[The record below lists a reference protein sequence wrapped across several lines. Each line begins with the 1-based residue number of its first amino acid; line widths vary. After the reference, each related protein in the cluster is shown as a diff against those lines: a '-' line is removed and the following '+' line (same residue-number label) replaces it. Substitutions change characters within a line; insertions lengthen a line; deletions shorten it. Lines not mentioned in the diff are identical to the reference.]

1 MTITPEEVGLR
12 VRESN
17 RNHTMRSARAKQQE
31 EHRIGASEVGLCRS
45 YLKYMTDGTE
55 YDVRDAPDDK
65 LAAFVGTAVGDLTE
79 TAYSASNPYAVV
91 QASFVATLPS
101 GKVIECHSDII
112 DPDINSLIDIKT
124 KSGLELVIKDGK
136 PSRQY
141 QYQVAIYLLGAIQS
155 KLLKPG
161 ARAFLCY
168 IDRSGKDPRVV
179 TYEVIVNEF
188 TYQEIDEWIGEAMY
202 SVEHDLPAPKDQEYN
217 FCESYCLAAETEVV
231 TRDGIFP
238 IGSLAGTTQP
248 VLAPAPHGTGMTGH
262 GHWIDA
268 PIRNYGVRALRTITL
283 RRGKAHKTIRAT
295 PDHRWFVG
303 EHKNGQWKNERVA
316 ETRELSAGDML
327 RDIRTNRKAS
337 ILVPAGAAQ
346 GFVYGDGTRKN
357 VSIYD
362 AGSDKGQVAWLF
374 EGCGNHRDDNLK
386 ADIYSGIPRLWK
398 DEPPTEESTS
408 FHLSWLAGYFAA
420 DGHIAKQGQAA
431 ISSAKYESIMAVRSS
446 CAIAGV
452 GYGPV
457 ITAMRKGFND
467 YETPLYSVTIN
478 TNDLPE
484 WFWLRKSQRKRVVV
498 KQDARHRRW
507 VVENVEDLGDVEEV
521 FCAEVPEVNAFA
533 LSDGILTHNCR
544 FFSTCRGGESFAEG
558 VIEDPEA
565 ASALTMRIESMA
577 VIKEATARKDQA
589 DAVLKEHAITG
600 GLILSDAGPYEI
612 SRTLVNG
619 GHVSFDKA
627 DYYRLNVRKQKPAK
641 PEKKTKA

>member
-55 YDVRDAPDDK
+55 YDAQDAPDDK
-65 LAAFVGTAVGDLTE
+65 LAAFVGTAVGDLAE

-112 DPDINSLIDIKT
+112 DPDINALIDIKT
-124 KSGLELVIKDGK
+124 KNGLELVIKDGK

-217 FCESYCLAAETEVV
+217 FCESYC
-231 TRDGIFP
+231 
-238 IGSLAGTTQP
+238 
-248 VLAPAPHGTGMTGH
+248 
-262 GHWIDA
+262 
-268 PIRNYGVRALRTITL
+268 
-283 RRGKAHKTIRAT
+283 
-295 PDHRWFVG
+295 
-303 EHKNGQWKNERVA
+303 
-316 ETRELSAGDML
+316 
-327 RDIRTNRKAS
+327 
-337 ILVPAGAAQ
+337 
-346 GFVYGDGTRKN
+346 
-357 VSIYD
+357 
-362 AGSDKGQVAWLF
+362 
-374 EGCGNHRDDNLK
+374 
-386 ADIYSGIPRLWK
+386 
-398 DEPPTEESTS
+398 
-408 FHLSWLAGYFAA
+408 
-420 DGHIAKQGQAA
+420 
-431 ISSAKYESIMAVRSS
+431 
-446 CAIAGV
+446 
-452 GYGPV
+452 
-457 ITAMRKGFND
+457 
-467 YETPLYSVTIN
+467 
-478 TNDLPE
+478 
-484 WFWLRKSQRKRVVV
+484 
-498 KQDARHRRW
+498 
-507 VVENVEDLGDVEEV
+507 
-521 FCAEVPEVNAFA
+521 
-533 LSDGILTHNCR
+533 R

-600 GLILSDAGPYEI
+600 GLILSDVGPYEI

-627 DYYRLNVRKQKPAK
+627 DYYRLNVRKQKPTK
-641 PEKKTKA
+641 PEKTVKA